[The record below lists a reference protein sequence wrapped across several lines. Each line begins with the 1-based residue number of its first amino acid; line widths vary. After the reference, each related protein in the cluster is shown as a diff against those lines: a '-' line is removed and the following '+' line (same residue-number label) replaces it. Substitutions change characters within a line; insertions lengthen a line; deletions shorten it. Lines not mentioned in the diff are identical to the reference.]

1 MEVAK
6 TISGGLVDEAL
17 ITPTVVFA
25 GLVGAIL
32 WNLVT
37 WMFGLPSSSSHALI
51 GGLVGA
57 AVVGGGLAAVQG
69 EVLLGKV
76 VLPAVVSPVLAGLVA
91 LAATRSAYRIT
102 ARAEAATVRHGFR
115 LGQVA
120 PASTVALAHG
130 ANDAQKTMGVITLA
144 LIAAGALAP
153 GSGPPSWV
161 VLAAG
166 LAIAL
171 GTYVGGW
178 RIIRTLGRR
187 VSDIQTTQGFTAET
201 TAASVILASTHLGI
215 PLSTTHI
222 CTGAVFGAAAGRRR
236 ATVHWSMAGRIA
248 VAWALT
254 VPAAALVG
262 GAASW
267 VAAEGNAGVLVVAGG
282 AIVAG
287 GGIWAAARRHPVTA
301 ATVNDFPEPDQPVRV
316 AA

>member
-1 MEVAK
+1 VEVAK

-102 ARAEAATVRHGFR
+102 ARADAATVRHGFR

-171 GTYVGGW
+171 GTYARWLADHPDAGPAGQRHRDDAGVHRRDHRRLGHPRVDPPRHSSLDDPHLHRRGL
-178 RIIRTLGRR
+178 RGRR
-187 VSDIQTTQGFTAET
+187 GPATGDR
-201 TAASVILASTHLGI
+201 
-215 PLSTTHI
+215 PLEH
-222 CTGAVFGAAAGRRR
+222 GGPDRRR
-236 ATVHWSMAGRIA
+236 VGPHRPRRGARRRGR
-248 VAWALT
+248 
-254 VPAAALVG
+254 
-262 GAASW
+262 
-267 VAAEGNAGVLVVAGG
+267 VL
-282 AIVAG
+282 G
-287 GGIWAAARRHPVTA
+287 GGGGERGRARGRGHGVTA